1 MGSGL
6 PEGMYAS
13 IAGLGNP
20 VVWWAGIAALGAVLW
35 RQLSGRGS
43 GAGGA
48 VTVLFFTQLLPW
60 VLVAR
65 CTFLYHYFPSLWF
78 TVAAL
83 ALVLDRWRRRSPR
96 AARRTA
102 AALLVLAAAAFVWL
116 WPAATGAAVP
126 EAWAASIKWLP
137 SWGFYIIN

>member
-1 MGSGL
+1 M
-6 PEGMYAS
+6 
-13 IAGLGNP
+13 
-20 VVWWAGIAALGAVLW
+20 
-35 RQLSGRGS
+35 
-43 GAGGA
+43 
-48 VTVLFFTQLLPW
+48 TVLFFTQLLPW

-96 AARRTA
+96 PPHGGGA
-102 AALLVLAAAAFVWL
+102 LVLAAAAFVWL
-116 WPAATGAAVP
+116 WPAATGATVP

-137 SWGFYIIN
+137 SWGFYILN